1 MLQPPSTRLFLPL
14 HHYSLIKQPSNMKS
28 TPSILVA
35 LLSCTA
41 TNALFRAPRP
51 FHVNSAAILPR
62 QAAPSTTIISSS
74 PPTAFPSLSF
84 AAPSG
89 TAFTSPSLAP
99 TGVHHSHSHNHGTR
113 PNHKPS
119 ASHHTGH
126 HLRPSNSRRQDP
138 SLTASASTFG
148 AVPTSGPVNGTEP
161 SYSGGPTGGGS
172 RTRGP
177 RRTHT
182 HHAHTGTRPFPSGTG
197 PSFGF
202 PTASGSA
209 SGSAAPSTFNTA
221 VLTFGV

>member
-1 MLQPPSTRLFLPL
+1 
-14 HHYSLIKQPSNMKS
+14 MKS
-28 TPSILVA
+28 TPSILLA
-35 LLSCTA
+35 LLSCTTA
-41 TNALFRAPRP
+41 NALFRAPHP

-62 QAAPSTTIISSS
+62 RAAASTTTISSS
-74 PPTAFPSLSF
+74 PPTAFPSLSYPI
-84 AAPSG
+84 PSG

-99 TGVHHSHSHNHGTR
+99 TGIHHSHSHGTR
-113 PNHKPS
+113 PRPS

-126 HLRPSNSRRQDP
+126 HPRPSPSNLNSPNVRRQEP
-138 SLTASASTFG
+138 SFTASASTFG
-148 AVPTSGPVNGTEP
+148 SAPTSGPVNGTEP

-182 HHAHTGTRPFPSGTG
+182 HHAHTGTRSFPSGTG

-209 SGSAAPSTFNTA
+209 SGSAAPSTFSTA